1 MSDKNV
7 PKEVTDWEA
16 KFVQCAAARQ
26 TFEEQWYYN
35 MAFYFGRQWAVWDK
49 NGVTNRMVEPPAP
62 RNRVRLTTNKVKPII
77 RREITKLC
85 KSEPQFYV
93 VPNTTE
99 PTDIAAAKVAESV
112 ADWSMKTS
120 NFNKARRQAT
130 YWMAITGVGFIKVTC
145 PKEDANIIYEP
156 VIPFHLYFPYLQ
168 EQEVNA
174 QPYFFHARGYSPEQ
188 VYDKYGIEVKPDAS
202 TSGSTLDQRLFA
214 AMGIKNHSAKNISLV
229 KEIWIKPCKN
239 YPEGGLIVMADKK
252 ILYAYSSL
260 PIIDMDET
268 DTPVENAILGNK
280 KTHSETDFP
289 FEHGEFPLFKMDH
302 VPTGQFYG
310 ESVIKDLIPLQK
322 EYNRSRSQVLESKN
336 RTAKPQMAYIKG
348 SVDPTKI
355 TSEPGLMI
363 PVQPGFEKPE
373 YLRQPEMPM
382 YVIQEFDRIQQDMDD
397 ISNQFEVA
405 KGRTPPGVEAASAI
419 AYLQEEN
426 DEVLYITIASIEDAV
441 EGIGKQTLS
450 LVQQFWTEEKII
462 DVVSRNNFQEAKL
475 FKISNIGGNTDFRI
489 ESQSMAPKSRA
500 ARQAF
505 IVDLMDKAVLTPD
518 QGLKYL
524 QMSET
529 NRLYDDMQVDAR
541 HARRENIRMSS
552 GEDVQLN
559 PFDNHAVHLY
569 EHEIYMKSQE
579 YESLDE
585 DTKMIFLNHH
595 MTTKMMLQGQMMEQ
609 ASMGAPPE
617 EEGANVDVG

>member
-1 MSDKNV
+1 
-7 PKEVTDWEA
+7 
-16 KFVQCAAARQ
+16 
-26 TFEEQWYYN
+26 
-35 MAFYFGRQWAVWDK
+35 
-49 NGVTNRMVEPPAP
+49 
-62 RNRVRLTTNKVKPII
+62 
-77 RREITKLC
+77 
-85 KSEPQFYV
+85 
-93 VPNTTE
+93 
-99 PTDIAAAKVAESV
+99 
-112 ADWSMKTS
+112 
-120 NFNKARRQAT
+120 
-130 YWMAITGVGFIKVTC
+130 
-145 PKEDANIIYEP
+145 
-156 VIPFHLYFPYLQ
+156 
-168 EQEVNA
+168 
-174 QPYFFHARGYSPEQ
+174 
-188 VYDKYGIEVKPDAS
+188 
-202 TSGSTLDQRLFA
+202 
-214 AMGIKNHSAKNISLV
+214 
-229 KEIWIKPCKN
+229 
-239 YPEGGLIVMADKK
+239 
-252 ILYAYSSL
+252 
-260 PIIDMDET
+260 
-268 DTPVENAILGNK
+268 
-280 KTHSETDFP
+280 
-289 FEHGEFPLFKMDH
+289 
-302 VPTGQFYG
+302 
-310 ESVIKDLIPLQK
+310 
-322 EYNRSRSQVLESKN
+322 
-336 RTAKPQMAYIKG
+336 
-348 SVDPTKI
+348 
-355 TSEPGLMI
+355 MI